1 MFTLVSN
8 PDSKTR
14 PSSEPFAVAKPM
26 LWLSIVLYLIA
37 FALPVGSG
45 NSGQSGFLVFAY
57 GPFLCLQAPWLW
69 PAWLANGVYWI
80 ALIVAARQ
88 RWQLATCV
96 GATASIMAFSVLLVG
111 GLSYRELSAWD
122 LGYWSW
128 SGSMVLLTCAA
139 LLVAASPEKKGHRTN

>member
-14 PSSEPFAVAKPM
+14 PRSEPFALAKPM
-26 LWLSIVLYLIA
+26 FWLSIVLYLIA

-69 PAWLANGVYWI
+69 PAWLANGV
-80 ALIVAARQ
+80 
-88 RWQLATCV
+88 
-96 GATASIMAFSVLLVG
+96 LL
-111 GLSYRELSAWD
+111 D
-122 LGYWSW
+122 
-128 SGSMVLLTCAA
+128 C
-139 LLVAASPEKKGHRTN
+139 PDC